1 MPVRAEN
8 RFQVG
13 EPYYLYDVVAE
24 LNHNGI
30 YEQWVQMD
38 ILQSPFQEH
47 EAPDTFART
56 FYQMIDLE

>member
-30 YEQWVQMD
+30 YEKVVMVD
-38 ILQSPFQEH
+38 REETLKKIRPYL
-47 EAPDTFART
+47 
-56 FYQMIDLE
+56 MMG